1 MDEIKKKLDDEI
13 ESGLNT
19 LSTMSVDNDKYGD
32 AADNVAKLYKLRL
45 DEQKLNEEIAE
56 KEARR
61 ELDSI
66 QADRDYQIKID
77 QATEDCRYKAE
88 ELETER
94 KKLRHERVAMIVGAA
109 LTAATFVGG
118 LIFEGHWYKKG
129 FEFENT
135 GTYVGQTFKWFRG
148 NHRPKIRK

>member
-1 MDEIKKKLDDEI
+1 MDEIKTKLDEEI
-13 ESGLNT
+13 SSGLNT

-45 DEQKLNEEIAE
+45 EEQKLEEEALE
-56 KEARR
+56 KAARR
-61 ELDSI
+61 DMDSASI
-66 QADRDYQIKID
+66 LS
-77 QATEDCRYKAE
+77 EHE
-88 ELETER
+88 NEV

-109 LTAATFVGG
+109 VTAATFIGG

-148 NHRPKIRK
+148 NHRPRGRK